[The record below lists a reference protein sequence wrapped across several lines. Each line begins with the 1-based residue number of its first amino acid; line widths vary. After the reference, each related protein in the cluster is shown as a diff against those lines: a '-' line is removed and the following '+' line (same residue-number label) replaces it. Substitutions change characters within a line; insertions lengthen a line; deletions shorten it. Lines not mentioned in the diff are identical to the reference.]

1 MKNETQDSRFS
12 RRDFLKGALGTGGL
26 VAATAALPLVGC
38 SPSQGG
44 TAGANADEA
53 DITYDYT
60 ADVLIIG
67 GGGAGQMAAVSAH
80 EAGRTSIILEKASLT
95 GGDSITSHNDILAY
109 WPDDHAGE
117 TGDDFDS
124 YLEDWKAT
132 HWVSYMGQIGREF
145 PNTEF
150 PFARRFMD
158 LWAPV
163 GNWLEENAGVE
174 WTGVSLGRALA
185 TEYTPTYRTW
195 HAENEPIMTSLYRV
209 ISTWDDCE
217 TLLNTEAFELIQNE
231 NGVVTGVRA
240 YQYDTG
246 ATLTLHANHG
256 VVIATGTFCASRD
269 MVSQYYGREV
279 AQLST
284 TGFMNLTGD
293 GHRMARNI
301 GAGFTGMD
309 LGMNWQPCGA
319 GSRNWDTIEGRLYL
333 FGYYDGALAPADPAI
348 AVNLEGKRFMNEDQV
363 NYGIG
368 RETGVQTGQTS
379 FYVFD
384 SRFDCHV
391 IYEDKEV
398 MLKDNTLYYEADTLE
413 ELATRMNCDEKGF
426 LDEIERYNGFV
437 ESGTDEDWGRDME
450 AVTKIEQGPF
460 YAFPIVPQYYVTFGG
475 IRTNIESEVLTDDGR
490 VIPGLYAAGVVTGSY
505 AEQEGLVY
513 YGGFNQALA
522 WGHQAGRH
530 AAEFDPTNAA
540 LEPAPEGGAD
550 QTTVAPPAVSDA
562 TYTDGDYQAS
572 YDGKEGPVPV
582 TVSISGGKIASVEVG
597 DNTETAGIG
606 TLAIEE
612 LPAQIVATNSA
623 DVDTISGAT
632 ITSDAILSG
641 VADCLSQAS

>member
-1 MKNETQDSRFS
+1 M
-12 RRDFLKGALGTGGL
+12 LGCT
-26 VAATAALPLVGC
+26 
-38 SPSQGG
+38 PSQSN
-44 TAGANADEA
+44 TSANENATPA
-53 DITYDYT
+53 YDYT

-80 EAGRTSIILEKASLT
+80 EAGRSSIILEKASLT
-95 GGDSITSHNDILAY
+95 GGDSITSHNDLLAY
-109 WPDDHAGE
+109 WPDSHAGE
-117 TGDDFDS
+117 NGDDFDS
-124 YLEDWKAT
+124 YLDDWKAT
-132 HWVSYMGQIGREF
+132 HWVSYMGQLGRDF
-145 PNTEF
+145 PNNEF
-150 PFARRFMD
+150 PFARRFME

-163 GNWLEENAGVE
+163 GQWLEDNAGVK

-209 ISTWDDCE
+209 ISGWDDCE
-217 TLLNTEAFELIQNE
+217 TLLDTEAFELIQNE

-240 YQYDTG
+240 YQYTTG
-246 ATLTLHANHG
+246 KTITLHANRG
-256 VVIATGTFCASRD
+256 VVLATGTFCASRD
-269 MVSQYYGREV
+269 MVSQFYGRDV

-333 FGYYDGALAPADPAI
+333 FGYYDGALAPSDPAI

-368 RETGVQTGQTS
+368 RETGVQTGQTA

-391 IYEDKEV
+391 IYEDREV
-398 MLKDNTLYYEADTLE
+398 MLKDNTIYYQADTLE
-413 ELATRMNCDEKGF
+413 ELAIRMNCDARGF
-426 LDEIERYNGFV
+426 LDEIDRYNGFV
-437 ESGTDEDWGRDME
+437 DSGVDEDWGRDVT
-450 AVTKIEQGPF
+450 AVSKIEQGPF

-475 IRTNIESEVLTDDGR
+475 VKTSVESEVLTEDGR
-490 VIPGLYAAGVVTGSY
+490 VIPGLYAAGVVCGSY

-513 YGGFNQALA
+513 YGGFNQALS
-522 WGHQAGRH
+522 WGSQAGAN
-530 AAEFDPTNAA
+530 AANFDPTNAA
-540 LEPAPEGGAD
+540 IEPAPEGSD
-550 QTTVAPPAVSDA
+550 TQTPPTTASVSDA
-562 TYTDGDYQAS
+562 VYADGTYEAA

-582 TVSISGGKIASVEVG
+582 TVSVTGGKITAVEIG
-597 DNTETAGIG
+597 ANSETEGIG
-606 TLAIEE
+606 TLAIDA
-612 LPAQIVATNSA
+612 LPGQIVYANSA
-623 DVDTISGAT
+623 DVDAISGAT
-632 ITSDAILSG
+632 LTSNAILSG
-641 VADCLSQAS
+641 VADCLRQAS

>member
-1 MKNETQDSRFS
+1 M
-12 RRDFLKGALGTGGL
+12 
-26 VAATAALPLVGC
+26 AAGAALPMLGC
-38 SPSQGG
+38 APAQNP
-44 TAGANADEA
+44 TAKANASEA
-53 DITYDYT
+53 APAYDYT

-80 EAGRTSIILEKASLT
+80 EAGRTSIILEKAALT
-95 GGDSITSHNDILAY
+95 GGDSITSHNDLLGF
-109 WPDDHAGE
+109 WPDGHAGAN
-117 TGDDFDS
+117 GDDFDS

-150 PFARRFMD
+150 PFARRFME
-158 LWAPV
+158 LWAPT
-163 GNWLEENAGVE
+163 GQWLEDNAGVE
-174 WTGVSLGRALA
+174 WSGVSLGRALA
-185 TEYTPTYRTW
+185 TEYTPAYRTW
-195 HAENEPIMTSLYRV
+195 HAENEPVMTSLYRV
-209 ISTWDDCE
+209 VSGWDDCE

-246 ATLTLHANHG
+246 KTLTLHANHG
-256 VVIATGTFCASRD
+256 VVLATGTFCASRD

-333 FGYYDGALAPADPAI
+333 FGYYDGALGPADPAI

-368 RETGVQTGQTS
+368 RETGLQTGQTA

-391 IYEDKEV
+391 VYEGKEV
-398 MLKDNTLYYEADTLE
+398 MLKDNTLYYQADTLE
-413 ELATRMNCDEKGF
+413 ELGVRMNCSQQGF
-426 LDEIERYNGFV
+426 LDEIARYNGFV
-437 ESGTDEDWGRDME
+437 GSGADPDWGRDMT
-450 AVTKIEQGPF
+450 VVSKIEQGPF

-475 IRTNIESEVLTDDGR
+475 VKTNTESEVLTEDNR
-490 VIPGLYAAGVVTGSY
+490 VIPGLYAAGVVCGSY

-522 WGHQAGRH
+522 WGRQAGR
-530 AAEFDPTNAA
+530 NAA
-540 LEPAPEGGAD
+540 SFEPADVSMEAAPEGSG
-550 QTTVAPPAVSDA
+550 QPAPAAAVSDA
-562 TYTDGDYQAS
+562 TYKDGSYQAAQN
-572 YDGKEGPVPV
+572 GKEGPVPV
-582 TVSISGGKIASVEVG
+582 TVSIAGGKVASVEIG
-597 DNTETAGIG
+597 SNTETAGIG
-606 TLAIEE
+606 TLAIEA
-612 LPAQIVATNSA
+612 LPSRIVAANSA
-623 DVDTISGAT
+623 EVDAVSGAT
-632 ITSDAILSG
+632 ITSDAILAG
-641 VADCLSQAS
+641 VADCLKQAS

>member
-1 MKNETQDSRFS
+1 M
-12 RRDFLKGALGTGGL
+12 
-26 VAATAALPLVGC
+26 AAGAALPMLGC
-38 SPSQGG
+38 APAQNP
-44 TAGANADEA
+44 TAKANASEA
-53 DITYDYT
+53 APAYDYT

-80 EAGRTSIILEKASLT
+80 EAGRTSIILEKAALT
-95 GGDSITSHNDILAY
+95 GGDSITSHNDLLGF
-109 WPDDHAGE
+109 WPDGHAGAN
-117 TGDDFDS
+117 GDDFDS

-150 PFARRFMD
+150 PFARRFME
-158 LWAPV
+158 LWAPT
-163 GNWLEENAGVE
+163 GQWLEDNAGVE
-174 WTGVSLGRALA
+174 WSGVSLGRALA
-185 TEYTPTYRTW
+185 TEYTPAYRTW
-195 HAENEPIMTSLYRV
+195 HAENEPVMTSLYRV
-209 ISTWDDCE
+209 VSGWDDCE

-246 ATLTLHANHG
+246 KTLTLHANHG
-256 VVIATGTFCASRD
+256 VVLATGTFCASRD

-333 FGYYDGALAPADPAI
+333 FGYYDGALGPADPAI

-368 RETGVQTGQTS
+368 RETGLQTGQTA

-391 IYEDKEV
+391 VYEGKEV
-398 MLKDNTLYYEADTLE
+398 MLKDNTLYYQADTLE
-413 ELATRMNCDEKGF
+413 ELGVRMNCSQQGF
-426 LDEIERYNGFV
+426 LDEIARYNGFV
-437 ESGTDEDWGRDME
+437 GSGADPDWGRDMT
-450 AVTKIEQGPF
+450 VVSKIEQGPF

-475 IRTNIESEVLTDDGR
+475 VKTNTESEVLTEDNR
-490 VIPGLYAAGVVTGSY
+490 VIPGLYAAGVVCGSY

-522 WGHQAGRH
+522 WGRQAGR
-530 AAEFDPTNAA
+530 NAA
-540 LEPAPEGGAD
+540 SFEPADVSMEAAPEGSG
-550 QTTVAPPAVSDA
+550 QPAPAAAVSDA
-562 TYTDGDYQAS
+562 TYKDGSYQAAQN
-572 YDGKEGPVPV
+572 GKEGPVPV
-582 TVSISGGKIASVEVG
+582 TVSIAGGKVASVEIG
-597 DNTETAGIG
+597 SNTETAGIG
-606 TLAIEE
+606 TLAIEA
-612 LPAQIVATNSA
+612 LPSRIVAANSA
-623 DVDTISGAT
+623 EVDAVSGAT
-632 ITSDAILSG
+632 ITSDAILAG
-641 VADCLSQAS
+641 VADCLNQAS

>member
-1 MKNETQDSRFS
+1 MENVS
-12 RRDFLKGALGTGGL
+12 RRNFLKGALGVGGL
-26 VAATAALPLVGC
+26 AAAGAAFPLIGC
-38 SPSQGG
+38 APSQDGSRE
-44 TAGANADEA
+44 ANASETSP
-53 DITYDYT
+53 TYDYT
-60 ADVLIIG
+60 TDVLIIG

-80 EAGRTSIILEKASLT
+80 EAGCSSIILEKASLT
-95 GGDSITSHNDILAY
+95 GGDSITSHNDLLAY
-109 WPDDHAGE
+109 WPDEHAGE
-117 TGDDFDS
+117 NGDDFDS

-132 HWVSYMGQIGREF
+132 HWVSYMGQLGRDF

-163 GNWLEENAGVE
+163 GQWLEDEAGVK

-195 HAENEPIMTSLYRV
+195 HAENEPVMTSLYRV
-209 ISTWDDCE
+209 VSGWSDCE
-217 TLLNTEAFELIQNE
+217 TLLNTEVFELIQND

-246 ATLTLHANHG
+246 KTLTLHANHG
-256 VVIATGTFCASRD
+256 VVLATGTFCASRD
-269 MVSQYYGREV
+269 MVSQYYGREA

-368 RETGVQTGQTS
+368 RETGVQTGQTA

-391 IYEDKEV
+391 IYEGKEV
-398 MLKDNTLYYEADTLE
+398 MLKDGTLYYEADTLE
-413 ELATRMNCDEKGF
+413 ELAVRMNCDERGF

-437 ESGTDEDWGRDME
+437 DSGVDEDWQRDMTV
-450 AVTKIEQGPF
+450 VTKIEQGPF

-475 IRTNIESEVLTDDGR
+475 VKTNIESEVLTEDDR
-490 VIPGLYAAGVVTGSY
+490 VIPGLYAAGVVCGSY

-522 WGHQAGRH
+522 WGRQAGLH
-530 AAEFDPTNAA
+530 AAEFDPTKAVMD
-540 LEPAPEGGAD
+540 PAPEGTSEGSSSAVV
-550 QTTVAPPAVSDA
+550 TVSDA
-562 TYTDGDYQAS
+562 TYTDGTYQAAH
-572 YDGKEGPVPV
+572 DGKEGLVPV
-582 TVSISGGKIASVEVG
+582 SVSVAGGKISSVVIGE
-597 DNTETAGIG
+597 NAETAGIG
-606 TLAIEE
+606 TLAIDA
-612 LPAQIVATNSA
+612 LPEQVVAANSA
-623 DVDTISGAT
+623 DVDAISGAT
-632 ITSDAILSG
+632 ITSTAILSG
-641 VADCLSQAS
+641 VADCLRQAS